1 MHDPFRP
8 TSAWLLVPLSLLL
21 VATGCNDSERIDLV
35 FSAESGTRLEYVIT
49 VNSRVLTRL
58 GGAPQVTEEE
68 IRLRA
73 VQEVV
78 AVSDEGVV
86 DLEITITS
94 ESERPRVF
102 EVRLDRTRGLASV
115 DAVQGLPV
123 EALGELGP
131 ARLVLLANGLPPD
144 HPLEPG
150 GSWRIEQDLELPEG
164 PELLRG
170 RGRLEGLGHEGE
182 RPVARVRA
190 DTALPIDR
198 VMNLEQGRVRLSGE
212 ERTRARLDYLVSDGT
227 VRRAR
232 SVTTGVFALEVTPP
246 PGTNAE
252 PLEGELEV
260 RVESRTEP
268 VGSTGTA

>member
-1 MHDPFRP
+1 MP
-8 TSAWLLVPLSLLL
+8 TPLRRCSVIVLAALSIAL
-21 VATGCNDSERIDLV
+21 TSCNDSERIDLV
-35 FSAESGTRLEYVIT
+35 FSAEAGTELEYTIT
-49 VNSRVLTRL
+49 VASRVVTRL
-58 GGAPQVTEEE
+58 GGAPEVNEEE

-86 DLEITITS
+86 DLEITMTS
-94 ESERPRVF
+94 ESDRPRVF

-115 DAVQGLPV
+115 DAVQGLPL

-131 ARLVLLANGLPPD
+131 ARLVLLANGLTPD

-150 GSWRIEQDLELPEG
+150 GRWAIERELQLPEG
-164 PELLRG
+164 PETLRG
-170 RGRLEGLGHEGE
+170 GGRLEGLTHENE
-182 RPVARVRA
+182 LPVARVRV
-190 DTALPIDR
+190 DTTLPIDR
-198 VMNLEQGRVRLSGE
+198 SMNLEQGRVRLSGE
-212 ERTRARLDYLVSDGT
+212 ERTRAQLDYLVADGT
-227 VRRAR
+227 VRGAR

-246 PGTNAE
+246 PGTGAR

-268 VGSTGTA
+268 VGSTAAV